1 MRIGKNKVAQ
11 LVESNPPV
19 IVVVNES
26 DGNEVALTLEEI
38 MELEEAIER
47 FAPAMRALMEK

>member
-47 FAPAMRALMEK
+47 FAPAMRRMMEK